1 MNSCHMEMKSK
12 SIDESS
18 VVIKIIGRLNIDEV
32 QVLERELDR
41 HLHGKKT
48 IAIDLSEVKYVD
60 SSGIGTLIKAMN
72 MAKNAGA
79 EFILFDINQAILNI
93 FRLAYLDKF
102 FTILTRKE
110 LVERYPQFK

>member
-1 MNSCHMEMKSK
+1 
-12 SIDESS
+12 
-18 VVIKIIGRLNIDEV
+18 
-32 QVLERELDR
+32 
-41 HLHGKKT
+41 
-48 IAIDLSEVKYVD
+48 
-60 SSGIGTLIKAMN
+60 

-102 FTILTRKE
+102 FTILTRKD